1 MRITTTTQSP
11 TRTSAD
17 VLAVPIPKPPVL
29 EGAAAEVD
37 SALGGTIARLIESG
51 EIRGGRGQV
60 TMVHTG
66 DGGLRARRVAV
77 AGLGSSPDADA
88 VRLAAA
94 ASARAAGN
102 IRARSL
108 GFAVEAAP
116 LERDLAT
123 RCVVEG
129 ALLGEYRFDRYL
141 TGPAADRPGRLDSLA
156 LVGGARRQAQRAGV
170 VAAAVNRARDLQNT
184 PSNHLGPQQL
194 AERARAIAAEHG
206 SVTATVHD
214 RRFLERRRMGAFLAV
229 AAAGGAQPALITLR
243 HRPPRAPRSG
253 AVLGLVGKGLTFDSG
268 GLSLK
273 PARSM
278 TGMKFDMSGASAVL
292 EATAAIAELGLP
304 VEVVTVVGAVE
315 NLVSPTGMRPDDI
328 VRAANGKTIEI
339 TNTDAEGRLVL
350 ADCLHHARSLGA
362 THVIDLATLT
372 GAVVV
377 GLGDFHAGLF
387 GRDREFVDR
396 IRDAGELGGEHV
408 WELPLH
414 DTFKRFYRSEVADMV
429 NGSFAGRG
437 GPCYAARFLQEFAG
451 EGPWAHLDI
460 AGVADLDRDRGDGLG
475 KGGTGFG
482 VRLLVE
488 LAQSLC

>member
-1 MRITTTTQSP
+1 MRITTTTTSP
-11 TRTSAD
+11 LRAGAD
-17 VLAVPIPKPPVL
+17 ILVVPVSKPPVL

-37 SALGGTIARLIESG
+37 KALGGALARLIDAG
-51 EIRGGRGQV
+51 EIRGTRGQV
-60 TMVHTG
+60 TVVHT
-66 DGGLRARRVAV
+66 DGGVRARRVAV
-77 AGLGSSPDADA
+77 VGLGESPAADD
-88 VRLAAA
+88 VRHAAALCARAAA
-94 ASARAAGN
+94 AARAT
-102 IRARSL
+102 SM
-108 GFAVEAAP
+108 AVVVDAVP
-116 LERDLAT
+116 LEGELAT

-129 ALLGEYRFDRYL
+129 TLLGDYRFDRYL
-141 TGPAADRPGRLDSLA
+141 TAPATERPSKLASLA
-156 LVGGARRQAQRAGV
+156 LIGGDRRQAQRAGV
-170 VAAAVNRARDLQNT
+170 VATAVNRARDLQNT

-194 AERARAIAAEHG
+194 GERARSIAAEHA

-229 AAAGGAQPALITLR
+229 ASAGGTQPALITMR
-243 HRPPRAPRSG
+243 HRPARARQSDV
-253 AVLGLVGKGLTFDSG
+253 VLGLVGKGLTFDSG

-278 TGMKFDMSGASAVL
+278 TGMKFDMSGAAAVL
-292 EATAAIAELGLP
+292 EATAAIAELDLP
-304 VEVVTVVGAVE
+304 VNVVTVVGAVE
-315 NLVSPTGMRPDDI
+315 NLVSATGMRPDDV

-339 TNTDAEGRLVL
+339 TNTDAEGRMVL

-377 GLGDFHAGLF
+377 ALGDLHAGMF
-387 GRDREFVDR
+387 GRDDEFVDR

-408 WELPLH
+408 WQLPLH
-414 DTFKRFYRSEVADMV
+414 DTYKRFLRSEVADMT
-429 NGSFAGRG
+429 NSSTAGKGGS
-437 GPCYAARFLQEFAG
+437 CYAARFLQEFAG
-451 EGPWAHLDI
+451 DGPWAHLDI
-460 AGVADLDRDRGDGLG
+460 AGTADVDRDRGDGLG